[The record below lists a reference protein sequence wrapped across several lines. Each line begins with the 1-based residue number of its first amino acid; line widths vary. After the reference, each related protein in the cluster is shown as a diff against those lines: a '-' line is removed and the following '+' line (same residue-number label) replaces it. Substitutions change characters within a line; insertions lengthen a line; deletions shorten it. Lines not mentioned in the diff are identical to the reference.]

1 MTNFRNAAKETP
13 SRARIVLAFL
23 ALYFLWGATYY
34 GIKVGIE
41 TVPPFLLAGARH
53 MMAGLLLF
61 AWLRMTTV
69 TSALAQRLPQTNER
83 LTLRHWAGAAALGAL
98 MLFGGNGGVTWSV
111 QYVPSGI
118 AAVIIALMPLW
129 LVLLDWLRPGGVKP
143 GARVMLGLVLGFA
156 GIVLLVGPERLA
168 GGERVHPL
176 GAGVLILASLSWA
189 IGSLLSRSLVLPQT
203 LLMGIALQSIAGGA
217 LILAVSGAAGEWARF
232 EIAAVSARSLSALA
246 FLVVCGSIVGLTS
259 YIWLLRVTTAARV
272 ATYAYVNPA
281 VALALGWMLGG
292 ESFSARSLIATA
304 IILSAV
310 VLIVSTRQATTPART
325 SAIEGEASDLGC
337 AAHLTGK
344 PELSTEP
351 QRTQS

>member
-1 MTNFRNAAKETP
+1 MNNFRNAVKESP

-41 TVPPFLLAGARH
+41 TIPPFLLAGARH
-53 MMAGLLLF
+53 TIAGLLLF
-61 AWLRMTTV
+61 AWLRVAGVANRRAGNT
-69 TSALAQRLPQTNER
+69 ER

-189 IGSLLSRSLVLPQT
+189 IGSLLSRSLVLPRT

-232 EIAAVSARSLSALA
+232 EIAAVSARSLWALA
-246 FLVVCGSIVGLTS
+246 FLVACGSIVGLTS
-259 YIWLLRVTTAARV
+259 YIWLLRVTTAAHV

-292 ESFSARSLIATA
+292 ESFTARSLIATA

-310 VLIVSTRQATTPART
+310 VLIVSTRERQAMPESAARV
-325 SAIEGEASDLGC
+325 EGEASDLGC
-337 AAHLTGK
+337 VAHVTAK
-344 PELSTEP
+344 AELATEP

>member
-1 MTNFRNAAKETP
+1 MNNFRNAVKESP

-41 TVPPFLLAGARH
+41 TIPPFLLAGARH
-53 MMAGLLLF
+53 MIAGLLLF
-61 AWLRMTTV
+61 AWMRMTSV
-69 TSALAQRLPQTNER
+69 ASALAQRNER
-83 LTLRHWAGAAALGAL
+83 LTLRHWAGGAALGAL

-129 LVLLDWLRPGGVKP
+129 LVLLDWLRPGGIRP
-143 GARVMLGLVLGFA
+143 SARVVIGLVLGFA
-156 GIVLLVGPERLA
+156 GIVLLAGPERLA

-232 EIAAVSARSLSALA
+232 DIAAVSARSLWALA

-259 YIWLLRVTTAARV
+259 YIWLLRVT
-272 ATYAYVNPA
+272 
-281 VALALGWMLGG
+281 
-292 ESFSARSLIATA
+292 
-304 IILSAV
+304 
-310 VLIVSTRQATTPART
+310 
-325 SAIEGEASDLGC
+325 
-337 AAHLTGK
+337 
-344 PELSTEP
+344 
-351 QRTQS
+351 